1 MARRLTVVQMLPALE
16 SGGVERGTLEIGR
29 GLVAAGHRSIVI
41 SAGGRMVEQLTA
53 EGSEHVAW
61 DVGRKRLTTLR
72 WIPKLRRLLADER
85 VDVVHLRSRLPAWI
99 GYLAWRGMDSESRP
113 RLVTTVHGFY
123 SVSRYS
129 AIMTRGERV
138 IAVSEA
144 IRDYVLQNYPDV
156 DPARIEVIHRGIDPE
171 QFPRGF
177 RPSADW
183 LSSWQAEFPQLDGKR
198 VLTLP
203 GRLTRLKGH
212 ADFLE
217 LIATLRRE
225 GREVH
230 GLIVGEAQAG
240 KEDYAAQLRD
250 RVVELGLEADV
261 TFAGHRDDMREI
273 YAVSEA
279 VLSLSTQAE
288 SFGRTVAEALAIGT
302 PVIGYASGGVGEILR
317 RFYPEG
323 VVGPGGIEALADRAR
338 SLLDGAMPQ
347 VELPVDWTLA
357 RMVASTLELYEKVCV
372 MPASQVGGGVGGMLG
387 RHGE

>member
-1 MARRLTVVQMLPALE
+1 VARRLTVVQMLPALE

-41 SAGGRMVEQLTA
+41 SAGGRMVDQLVA

-85 VDVVHLRSRLPAWI
+85 VDVLHLRSRLPAWV
-99 GYLAWRGMDSESRP
+99 GYLAWRGMDPANRP
-113 RLVTTVHGFY
+113 KLVTTVHGFY

-156 DPARIEVIHRGIDPE
+156 DPEQVEVIHRGIDPE

-177 RPSADW
+177 KPSADW
-183 LSSWQAEFPQLDGKR
+183 LSAWQAEFPQVDGKR

-240 KEDYAAQLRD
+240 KEDYASRLGD

-273 YAVSEA
+273 YAVSDA

-302 PVIGYASGGVGEILR
+302 PVIGYASGGVEEILR
-317 RFYPEG
+317 RFYPQG
-323 VVGPGGIEALADRAR
+323 MVAAGDVAAVGERAI
-338 SLLDGAMPQ
+338 SLLDGATPQ
-347 VELPVDWTLA
+347 PEGEVDWTEQ
-357 RMVASTLELYEKVCV
+357 RMVDATLGLYAQLVWPEAELD
-372 MPASQVGGGVGGMLG
+372 A
-387 RHGE
+387 